1 MFKKKVV
8 FISGSSS
15 GIGFNLAKLFKEK
28 NYTIIINGRN
38 QSKLK
43 KSSSRL
49 ENCYYI
55 AGDMTKKNDVKK
67 VVKKIKD
74 KFKFVDLLICN
85 QGNSNY
91 QYNNLNFRFA
101 FENNFFS
108 TINLITDSKKI
119 LKKNISKVICISS
132 ICGSEVIAGAPIGYS
147 LAKSALNSYIK
158 IYSKELAKDGIT
170 INGIV
175 PGNILFEGSTWQK
188 KLKKNSKKTK
198 NYIQENVP
206 MNKFGNVENIFSMC
220 RAISEDP
227 SNFLTGSLFTI
238 DGGQTKSF

>member
-15 GIGFNLAKLFKEK
+15 GIGFGLAKLYKGK
-28 NYTIIINGRN
+28 NYTVIINGRN

-43 KSSSRL
+43 KSSSSL
-49 ENCYYI
+49 GNCHYI
-55 AGDMTKKNDVKK
+55 VGDMTKKNDVEK
-67 VVKKIKD
+67 VVKNIKD
-74 KFKFVDLLICN
+74 KFKFIDLLICN
-85 QGNSNY
+85 QGNSDY
-91 QYNNLNFRFA
+91 EHNNLNFKFA

-108 TINLITDSKKI
+108 TINLITVSKKI
-119 LKKNISKVICISS
+119 LKKNNSKVICISS

-158 IYSKELAKDGIT
+158 IYSRELAKDGIT

-188 KLKKNSKKTK
+188 KLKKNLFKTK
-198 NYIQENVP
+198 KYIKENVP
-206 MNKFGNVENIFSMC
+206 MNKFGNVENIFLMC
-220 RAISEDP
+220 RSISEDP
-227 SNFLTGSLFTI
+227 SNYLTGSLFTI
-238 DGGQTKSF
+238 DGGQTKNF